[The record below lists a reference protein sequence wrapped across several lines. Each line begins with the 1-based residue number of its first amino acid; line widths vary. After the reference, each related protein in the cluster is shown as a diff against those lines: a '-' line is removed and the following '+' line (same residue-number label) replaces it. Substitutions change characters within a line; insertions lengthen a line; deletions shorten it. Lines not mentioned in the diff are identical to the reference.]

1 MTNTL
6 IKQIEE
12 AIENVWCG
20 ALDVSN
26 SKDFRINKED
36 GGDLDEDAYLE
47 SKTNTLKH
55 AKQELIKAFTEA
67 VDRAEPQ
74 NAVTEANSPEEFKA
88 RAYAKQGV
96 EEFKS
101 NIKEEIGE
109 L

>member
-67 VDRAEPQ
+67 
-74 NAVTEANSPEEFKA
+74 
-88 RAYAKQGV
+88 
-96 EEFKS
+96 
-101 NIKEEIGE
+101 
-109 L
+109 